1 MIFCST
7 NEYFKPFWNVHEE
20 IQGSENNALGL
31 YKKMPSKNRKMPT
44 QKAL

>member
-1 MIFCST
+1 MSILNLFEMSMK
-7 NEYFKPFWNVHEE
+7 NFKEE

-31 YKKMPSKNRKMPT
+31 YKKMPSKNRMMLT

>member
-1 MIFCST
+1 MSILNLFEMSMKK
-7 NEYFKPFWNVHEE
+7 FKE

-31 YKKMPSKNRKMPT
+31 YKKMPSKNRMMLT